1 MSSSFIDLFN
11 HIIQYNKK
19 TVYIAFHDKTFQPY
33 FNANHV
39 CDMLGYTNHK
49 LTLKIN
55 VPKEYMMKLSDVD
68 KNYKRLYKNVQGT
81 TKFLNEAGLYKLIF
95 SSRKKNASEI
105 VDWFTG
111 QVIPSIRKYGEYKLS
126 DELKTEI
133 DQINDKFHNLK
144 KELKEK
150 EDEISVLQHNMKSR
164 KYPVGDT
171 VYLLRTFEVSLDLDQ
186 NEVIDIKIGSTK
198 NPNKRKS
205 VLDTT
210 VKNKTQILKII
221 KVNNAKNI
229 ESCVLAKM
237 EHALSKIKKDYIH
250 SSYNEVMK
258 YIAKCV
264 RFYEDVQIDIEP
276 ELDVPIRIMSRT
288 SDTPKL
294 VDFDRNKI
302 YRINFVSEN
311 NETSNGSDEIEY
323 QNGGSSQR
331 NTLEYIGSKMNYLRL
346 CSYMGFLKKYPDIE
360 SLTKN
365 TQNKNKKYR
374 SNQELTCV
382 NHDTSKEIDNLS
394 Y

>member
-1 MSSSFIDLFN
+1 
-11 HIIQYNKK
+11 
-19 TVYIAFHDKTFQPY
+19 
-33 FNANHV
+33 
-39 CDMLGYTNHK
+39 
-49 LTLKIN
+49 
-55 VPKEYMMKLSDVD
+55 
-68 KNYKRLYKNVQGT
+68 
-81 TKFLNEAGLYKLIF
+81 
-95 SSRKKNASEI
+95 
-105 VDWFTG
+105 
-111 QVIPSIRKYGEYKLS
+111 
-126 DELKTEI
+126 
-133 DQINDKFHNLK
+133 
-144 KELKEK
+144 
-150 EDEISVLQHNMKSR
+150 
-164 KYPVGDT
+164 
-171 VYLLRTFEVSLDLDQ
+171 VSLDLDQ

-250 SSYNEVMK
+250 SSYNEVMR

-264 RFYEDVQIDIEP
+264 RFYEGVEIDIEP
-276 ELDVPIRIMSRT
+276 ELDVPTRIMSRT
-288 SDTPKL
+288 TDTPEF
-294 VDFDRNKI
+294 VDFDRNKV

-311 NETSNGSDEIEY
+311 NGTSNGSDKIEY

-331 NTLEYIGSKMNYLRL
+331 NILEYIGSKMNYLRL

-365 TQNKNKKYR
+365 TQNKNIKHR
-374 SNQELTCV
+374 SNQELTYV
-382 NHDTSKEIDNLS
+382 IRDTCEEIDNLS